1 VLDAIALTPCYPAFL
16 ITADVPEVY
25 MPQFCNFVYKH
36 DTFYRFKIDKKK
48 RCKLTLEVFRDIF
61 QIFPRVSGRDFDPL
75 PSEEDTVSFLREL
88 GHTEEINSLN
98 DIVSSNPLG
107 FVSAKESTQIYG
119 AILPECLNSP
129 AMKES
134 KAYKTYLGYATDEEP
149 VIKGKRVKR
158 PAKKSTTKPAA
169 GFVIKEAPVETKS
182 KSKEKEK
189 VDVTSGKGIEFLSEV
204 ALTEEAQMKEVRKKS
219 LRDFHKTH
227 PSRSGTV
234 AEKPPSVDKITPTVT
249 SEGTGD
255 KSGVPDV
262 TEDDSTESK
271 SESWG
276 NDKDDNNNDQDS
288 KQEEESEDDNQE
300 EEEFV
305 HTPSPTNDKDD
316 DNLES
321 ESDDV
326 IKSSEES
333 EGADAEMIDAQ
344 KGNENLETTQEQ
356 VVEDAH
362 VTISTIIKKNEFP
375 VTSSSRSSDLAS
387 KFLNF
392 SNIPHT
398 DAESVSPLDVH
409 VYHEVL
415 RTQEPTL
422 HTIPVSVIT
431 ESSPIYI
438 KIPQSSQT
446 FTPPPI
452 LTTPNPSPTIETT
465 NPLSILPDFSS
476 AFQFN
481 DRITA
486 LLKEVAELKKDP
498 LHTHVTTLVDEYLD
512 TRLGETREDFMN
524 FLSETLTTRIKEQV
538 KDQLPQIL
546 PKEVSNFA
554 PPVIETLIQVSR
566 DEVTLA
572 KMSSQ
577 PYSTY
582 EAAATL
588 TEFEL
593 KKILLDK
600 MEKNVYSLKR
610 SRKDKDKD
618 EDPSAGSD
626 RGLKKRKTSKDAE
639 PTTDQEGNLGDNDDE
654 PRKETASRRDWFKKP
669 TPPQEPTDLDWYVG
683 KTTQEGPTQNWL
695 MTLAVSTFTNKSL
708 KEFDELMS
716 TPIELSGYILNGLKI
731 KNLTQEILLGPASK
745 LLKSTRS
752 NFAELEYD
760 FEECYKALLEKL
772 DWENPKGGNYPFDL
786 SKPLPLI
793 TRGKR

>member
-1 VLDAIALTPCYPAFL
+1 MDVKMAFL
-16 ITADVPEVY
+16 NGELKEEVY
-25 MPQFCNFVYKH
+25 VSQPEGFVDQDNPSHVYKLKNALYGLKQAPRVWYDMLSSFLISQQFSKGTVDPTLFTRH
-36 DTFYRFKIDKKK
+36 AGNDILLTTYADADHAGCQDTRRSTSGSAQFLVQAMTPLQIQDDKKK
-48 RCKLTLEVFRDIF
+48 HANLLWKSSETSFRF
-61 QIFPRVSGRDFDPL
+61 SQEYRVETFDPL
-75 PSEEDTVSFLREL
+75 PSEEDTRTFAALINRGLSEKTNGLDKLRL
-88 GHTEEINSLN
+88 FRAQILW
-98 DIVSSNPLG
+98 
-107 FVSAKESTQIYG
+107 ESTQIYG

-316 DNLES
+316 DNLANQES
-321 ESDDV
+321 ICD
-326 IKSSEES
+326 KS
-333 EGADAEMIDAQ
+333 
-344 KGNENLETTQEQ
+344 
-356 VVEDAH
+356 V
-362 VTISTIIKKNEFP
+362 KK
-375 VTSSSRSSDLAS
+375 A
-387 KFLNF
+387 
-392 SNIPHT
+392 
-398 DAESVSPLDVH
+398 
-409 VYHEVL
+409 
-415 RTQEPTL
+415 PTL
-422 HTIPVSVIT
+422 LTIPVSVIT

-600 MEKNVYSLKR
+600 MEKTAKTKTKVGRNPFLR
-610 SRKDKDKD
+610 IR
-618 EDPSAGSD
+618 P
-626 RGLKKRKTSKDAE
+626 RLKKRKTSKDAE

-683 KTTQEGPTQNWL
+683 KTTLEGPTQNWL
-695 MTLAVSTFTNKSL
+695 MTLAVSTFTNNRF
-708 KEFDELMS
+708 KEFDNDEH
-716 TPIELSGYILNGLKI
+716 
-731 KNLTQEILLGPASK
+731 GPASK

-772 DWENPKGGNYPFDL
+772 DCKIPKGGNYP
-786 SKPLPLI
+786 S
-793 TRGKR
+793 